1 MSSLDAADCCSGT
14 ARTYLDE
21 SFRRVNT
28 SLGFYLFAAACLEVH
43 AEEETRDQLRR
54 ALPGRM
60 ARFHWGTD
68 SDEQHKRAIG
78 AVARLDLLSVTVFVQ
93 KDVPERKQER
103 HRQHALWNIV
113 PKLASRCQHSLIF
126 EARERSQDR
135 IDTKTL
141 GSITKSKVGGPK
153 FSYTFGRPLDEP
165 LLWLPDIVLGA
176 TGLML
181 TGRTDRWWRR
191 LPNKPELIHLDP
203 P

>member
-1 MSSLDAADCCSGT
+1 MSEVDCCAGSSR
-14 ARTYLDE
+14 AYVDE
-21 SFRRVNT
+21 SFRTVERR
-28 SLGFYLFAAACLEVH
+28 SGFYLVAAVALEVE
-43 AEEETRDQLRR
+43 AEEAARRMLRK

-60 ARFHWGTD
+60 ERFHWRSD
-68 SDEQHKRAIG
+68 SDSQHERVIG
-78 AVARLDLLSVTVFVQ
+78 AIAEMDGLSMTVFVQ
-93 KDVPERKQER
+93 EGVDERRQER
-103 HRQHALWNIV
+103 YRQHALWNV
-113 PKLASRCQHSLIF
+113 VVELGGQCHHSLIF

-141 GSITKSKVGGPK
+141 SNITRSRAGGPK
-153 FSYTFGRPLDEP
+153 FNYTFGRPLDEP
-165 LLWLPDIVLGA
+165 LLWLPDALLGA